1 MSEKLKEMSFFD
13 HLEELRWRLFR
24 AGGVVVL
31 FALIAFV
38 FKGFI
43 FDEIIFAP
51 TRPDFIAYEYW
62 CLLIEKL
69 GLGKDLCLGNF
80 DFQIINTEMAG
91 QFMVHIKIA
100 MSIGVIVAFPYLVWE
115 LWRFISPGLKLSEL
129 KASRFALLGSALLFF
144 FGVFFGY
151 FVLTPFSLD
160 FLSKYNVS
168 SIVKNTFT
176 LSNYISFISSMVLA
190 SGIMFQLPMAVFL
203 LAKMKII
210 TGEMMYEYWRYAF
223 VVCIVLAAIITPPDV
238 ASMIMVAIPLFG
250 LYLLSILVAKKVN
263 PPNK

>member
-1 MSEKLKEMSFFD
+1 VSEEFKEMSFFD

-24 AGGVVVL
+24 AGLVVVA
-31 FALIAFV
+31 FALIAFI

-62 CLLIEKL
+62 CLLIQKM
-69 GLGKDLCLGNF
+69 GLGQELCLGNF
-80 DFQIINTEMAG
+80 DFKIINTEMAG

-115 LWRFISPGLKLSEL
+115 LWRFISPGLKLNEL
-129 KASRFALLGSALLFF
+129 KSSRFAILGSALLFF

-168 SIVKNTFT
+168 DIVFNTFT
-176 LSNYISFISSMVLA
+176 LTNYISFISMLVFA

-210 TGEMMYEYWRYAF
+210 TGEMMVEYWRYAF
-223 VVCIVLAAIITPPDV
+223 IVCLILSAIITPPDL
-238 ASMIMVAIPLFG
+238 ASMVMVAIPLFG
-250 LYLLSILVAKKVN
+250 LYLLSILIAKKIN
-263 PPNK
+263 PQIK

>member
-263 PPNK
+263 PQNK

>member
-1 MSEKLKEMSFFD
+1 MSENLKEMSFFD

-24 AGGVVVL
+24 AGGVVVV
-31 FALIAFV
+31 FALVAFV
-38 FKGFI
+38 FKSFI

-51 TRPDFIAYEYW
+51 TRPDFIFYKYW
-62 CLLIEKL
+62 CILIGKL
-69 GLGKDLCLGNF
+69 GLGKELCLGNF

-100 MSIGVIVAFPYLVWE
+100 MSIGLIVAFPYLVWE
-115 LWRFISPGLKLSEL
+115 LWRFISPGLKLNEQ
-129 KASRFALLGSALLFF
+129 KASRFAILGSAVLFF

-168 SIVKNTFT
+168 SIVNNTFT
-176 LSNYISFISSMVLA
+176 LTNYISFISTMVLA

-210 TGEMMYEYWRYAF
+210 TGEMMVEYWRYAF
-223 VVCIVLAAIITPPDV
+223 VVCIILSAIITPPDV
-238 ASMIMVAIPLFG
+238 ASMVMVAIPLFG
-250 LYLLSILVAKKVN
+250 LYLMSIIVAKKVN
-263 PPNK
+263 PQNN